1 MTGDLK
7 ICDTTTGFKKKR
19 RKKKT
24 EKQIFPDTV
33 EAVEACKS
41 TRKSTVIAIG
51 VHKGI
56 L

>member
-1 MTGDLK
+1 M
-7 ICDTTTGFKKKR
+7 IQHRVKKK
-19 RKKKT
+19 KGEKEKT
-24 EKQIFPDTV
+24 EKQIIPDTIL

-41 TRKSTVIAIG
+41 TRKRKVIVTG